1 MPCIPSLLIRWSG
14 LSSRE
19 TWRPNWCRPVENLAS
34 VCQSATLC
42 RNDHLVLCHAGIVA
56 YSPLGRGF
64 LTGTLRGLDDFP
76 DGDYRKTLP
85 RFSEYMED
93 NLKLVEVVK
102 EVAAE
107 KGCTPGQV
115 ALAWVHAQGEDVFP
129 IPGTKKVDRFEENLA
144 ALDVQLTTAEMKRLE
159 EIGDKI
165 KGTRYSEANMGATYE
180 YL

>member
-1 MPCIPSLLIRWSG
+1 MHPITAYQMEWSLFYKRRGGRTGTNVSRTWHRCANQPPCAILTVLR
-14 LSSRE
+14 
-19 TWRPNWCRPVENLAS
+19 CR
-34 VCQSATLC
+34 
-42 RNDHLVLCHAGIVA
+42 AGIVA

-64 LTGTLRGLDDFP
+64 LTGTLGSLDDFP
-76 DGDYRKTLP
+76 DGDYRKTLL

-93 NLKLVEVVK
+93 NLKLVEVVR

-115 ALAWVHAQGEDVFP
+115 ALAWVHARGEDVFP

-144 ALDVQLTTAEMKRLE
+144 AFDVQLTTAEMKRLE